1 MSDEITDKPAPR
13 TERIGKYEIL
23 GHIATG
29 GMGVVYKARDVD
41 LDRLVA
47 LKILP
52 PEMAKQT
59 TTLERFRREAKA
71 AAMLR
76 HENIV
81 TIFDVGEINGTHYIA
96 LEFIEGTDLQFY
108 INRKCKIDPK
118 ETRQILIQAARALV
132 HAHENGIV
140 HRDIKPSNFLLMM
153 VGDRILVKLTDFGLA
168 IHHENDAEFRLTR
181 DKTTVGTV
189 DYMSPEQARDSRSAD
204 IRSDI
209 YSLGCT
215 AYHMLSGIAP
225 FAKGTL
231 PERIVQHMQI
241 PPPDLKKLNKSV
253 PAYLVSIIN
262 KMLEKKPEDRYQTP
276 AALLTDLEN
285 PDRVIPIAK
294 KKTPPPPKPEREK
307 PRKSNGV
314 PAAPVDDEPSDEPRQ
329 VKTSR
334 KTRTE
339 HADDWAESAAKEDNG
354 AGKKSRKKSAQSS
367 NVWVYATGGSVAV
380 LVLILIAVLASNQ
393 RPTPKKEEKKV
404 ETPPVVHVPETKIET
419 PIVDTAADKMTVPAL
434 VPPIMDTAPD
444 KSDRVA
450 LRREYGGAFT
460 SFPDAPP
467 GAPTLRVSRL
477 PAAGP
482 ASFRTLEEAVAETKP
497 DTFTVI
503 EIHDNGPLFVA
514 AMPALAQRSIVIRG
528 APGFHPLLVWEMPKK
543 TVAAKA
549 LPPFLSLARG
559 KLILDNLDFVAQVSA
574 AAPVVVFDLPE
585 SDFCVRSCTFSLAG
599 KAPSGVALVRRI
611 ESANPQGRT
620 RTWLQRTFV
629 RGADVTLLDH
639 QGAATEAMI
648 EESLVAGQVQPLF
661 RIKGREDDEF
671 DLRCLRSTLV
681 CGQVFLRWQAM
692 TGNGGQPTVRGWML
706 DSIVSRDDTSGV
718 GDLIQLADGADP
730 SRMRWRAQNSV
741 YAGWKQLL
749 ASGGKSIGGHD
760 LDAWHRQ
767 WIYSD
772 GDRAVVETWPANPPP
787 VLEEQP
793 ADAFLPGLSP
803 VAFTALT
810 GPGTIGCVAGWLPA
824 APESWTERLYEPRN
838 APSIPLADLEPPRLE
853 TSEDGFYHGERLDLN
868 KVDLGAHLNAVFQKK
883 KPAPRIVLHLTGR
896 GVCSTSPIR
905 IKGVQQLVLYGDP
918 SKDAKDPFVLEVNS
932 VGVGQPLAAIEMIG
946 GNLELIGIRVRLHAL
961 TLLPAIAHV
970 QNGDLTLTRCQL
982 QGPLFKPNET
992 FQGVITISNAAAPNA
1007 SLVLRDNVLMSGKVI
1022 VHMQDHVQLR
1032 ARNNLLVSLGDAFVM
1047 EGNRSIGPATHVLD
1061 HNTFA
1066 VRQHALTLRTG
1077 PEFHAAGPVFLHA
1090 ASNAFLAPFAD
1101 SGEPRALLRGSE
1113 PWVSSGRWAWQGRYN
1128 VYDARLSA
1136 YLALTGAPTAG
1147 KQTMR
1152 DWQKTWGQT
1161 AEFEPYLFD
1170 VGAAVKTIAVDTPVA
1185 AGVLPTQLDRLT
1197 LPRTVRGDPEQEPP
1211 GADLWSLGVIRKK
1224 G

>member
-1 MSDEITDKPAPR
+1 
-13 TERIGKYEIL
+13 
-23 GHIATG
+23 
-29 GMGVVYKARDVD
+29 
-41 LDRLVA
+41 
-47 LKILP
+47 
-52 PEMAKQT
+52 
-59 TTLERFRREAKA
+59 
-71 AAMLR
+71 
-76 HENIV
+76 V
-81 TIFDVGEINGTHYIA
+81 TIRDAGNLTVTSNVGVTVNAVLTTIGVTPASASVGTGLTQSFSATAFD
-96 LEFIEGTDLQFY
+96 Q
-108 INRKCKIDPK
+108 
-118 ETRQILIQAARALV
+118 
-132 HAHENGIV
+132 
-140 HRDIKPSNFLLMM
+140 
-153 VGDRILVKLTDFGLA
+153 FGLA
-168 IHHENDAEFRLTR
+168 
-181 DKTTVGTV
+181 
-189 DYMSPEQARDSRSAD
+189 
-204 IRSDI
+204 
-209 YSLGCT
+209 
-215 AYHMLSGIAP
+215 LS
-225 FAKGTL
+225 
-231 PERIVQHMQI
+231 
-241 PPPDLKKLNKSV
+241 PPPAFTWSV
-253 PAYLVSIIN
+253 SGGGTISATGLFTAGASAGGPFTVTAASAPVSGTASVTVTPVNAAPTIATAAAATPSPVIATTTS
-262 KMLEKKPEDRYQTP
+262 LSALGADDAGEAALTYTWATTGAPP
-276 AALLTDLEN
+276 AAVTFS
-285 PDRVIPIAK
+285 A
-294 KKTPPPPKPEREK
+294 
-307 PRKSNGV
+307 NG
-314 PAAPVDDEPSDEPRQ
+314 
-329 VKTSR
+329 TN
-334 KTRTE
+334 
-339 HADDWAESAAKEDNG
+339 AAKNVLATFTRAGSYTFQVTIRDAGNLTVTSNVG
-354 AGKKSRKKSAQSS
+354 VVVSQTVTTITVAPASASVVAGGTQAFSASAFDQFAQAVSPSPSFTWGVTGGGTISASGLFSAGATAGGPFTVTAAAAGKSGA
-367 NVWVYATGGSVAV
+367 ASVSV
-380 LVLILIAVLASNQ
+380 
-393 RPTPKKEEKKV
+393 
-404 ETPPVVHVPETKIET
+404 
-419 PIVDTAADKMTVPAL
+419 TV
-434 VPPIMDTAPD
+434 
-444 KSDRVA
+444 
-450 LRREYGGAFT
+450 
-460 SFPDAPP
+460 
-467 GAPTLRVSRL
+467 